1 MANQNLRRTFD
12 VTYRKRNT
20 IKELQDSIRNVGIV
34 KTNQFVVRLNFPQGP
49 ANRPFRPFSG
59 VMNQQDLLV
68 RAQNVFMPGTNFST
82 VEDNNIYGPNRNI
95 VSGITFAN
103 TVGITFLLDEKFE
116 LKQTFDAW
124 QRTAYDEN
132 TWNLNYYDEY
142 KGAIEIYSMTNSSD
156 NTGTDVPGYG
166 LKCWEAYPVT
176 IGQVD
181 FDATAT
187 TSFATI
193 NIEFGF
199 RYTTDISRYGSAS
212 PFDDL
217 QPEPNISQSPRDAAD
232 VSPDTSPS
240 PRNVRNLSDALDR
253 FRITTI
259 NPADATE
266 I

>member
-1 MANQNLRRTFD
+1 MANQNLIRTFD
-12 VTYRKRNT
+12 ATPGKKNT
-20 IKELQDSIRNVGIV
+20 IAELHTSIRNVGIV
-34 KTNQFVVRLNFPQGP
+34 KTNQFVVRLIFPLGP
-49 ANRPFRPFSG
+49 ANRPFRAFSG
-59 VMNQQDLLV
+59 KMKAPDLLV
-68 RAQNVFMPGTNFST
+68 RAQTVFMPGTNFST

-103 TVGITFLLDEKFE
+103 SVGITFLLDEKFE

-124 QRTAYDEN
+124 QRAAYDEN

-142 KGAIEIYSMTNSSD
+142 KGSIEIYSMTNRSNSGI
-156 NTGTDVPGYG
+156 NGTGTDVPGYG

-181 FDATAT
+181 FDAGASTEY
-187 TSFATI
+187 ATI
-193 NIEFGF
+193 SIEFGF

-217 QPEPNISQSPRDAAD
+217 QPEPDISQS
-232 VSPDTSPS
+232 S
-240 PRNVRNLSDALDR
+240 RNLAGGG
-253 FRITTI
+253 F
-259 NPADATE
+259 E

>member
-12 VTYRKRNT
+12 VTPSKRNT
-20 IKELQDSIRNVGIV
+20 IVELRNSIGKEGIV
-34 KTNQFVVRLNFPQGP
+34 RTNQFVVRLNFPPGP
-49 ANRPFRPFSG
+49 PNRPFRQ
-59 VMNQQDLLV
+59 VMDQQDLLV
-68 RAQNVFMPGTNFST
+68 RAQTVFMPGTNFST

-124 QRTAYDEN
+124 QRAAYDEN

-181 FDATAT
+181 FDAGASTEY
-187 TSFATI
+187 ATI

-217 QPEPNISQSPRDAAD
+217 QPEPDISQS
-232 VSPDTSPS
+232 S
-240 PRNVRNLSDALDR
+240 RNLAGGG
-253 FRITTI
+253 F
-259 NPADATE
+259 E

>member
-1 MANQNLRRTFD
+1 MANPNLIKTFD
-12 VTYRKRNT
+12 VTPGKRNT
-20 IKELQDSIRNVGIV
+20 IVELRNSINKGGIV
-34 KTNQFVVRLNFPQGP
+34 RTNQFVVRLNFPPGP
-49 ANRPFRPFSG
+49 PNRPFRQ
-59 VMNQQDLLV
+59 VMDQQDLLV
-68 RAQNVFMPGTNFST
+68 RAQTVFMPGTNFST

-103 TVGITFLLDEKFE
+103 TVGITFLLDEQFK

-124 QRTAYDEN
+124 QRAAYDEN

-142 KGAIEIYSMTNSSD
+142 KGAIEIYSMMNSSKD
-156 NTGTDVPGYG
+156 AGTDVPGYG

-199 RYTTDISRYGSAS
+199 RYTTDISRYGSDA
-212 PFDDL
+212 PFN
-217 QPEPNISQSPRDAAD
+217 QPQAEPDISQS
-232 VSPDTSPS
+232 S
-240 PRNVRNLSDALDR
+240 RNVSD
-253 FRITTI
+253 TYI

>member
-12 VTYRKRNT
+12 VTPSKRNT
-20 IKELQDSIRNVGIV
+20 IVELRNSIGKEGIV
-34 KTNQFVVRLNFPQGP
+34 RTNQFVVRLNFPPGP
-49 ANRPFRPFSG
+49 PNRPFRQ
-59 VMNQQDLLV
+59 VMDQQDLLV
-68 RAQNVFMPGTNFST
+68 RAQTVFMPGTNFST
-82 VEDNNIYGPNRNI
+82 VEDTNIYGPNRNI

-124 QRTAYDEN
+124 QRAAYDEN

-217 QPEPNISQSPRDAAD
+217 QPEPDISQS
-232 VSPDTSPS
+232 S
-240 PRNVRNLSDALDR
+240 RNLAGGG
-253 FRITTI
+253 F
-259 NPADATE
+259 E

>member
-1 MANQNLRRTFD
+1 MANQNLRRTYD

-20 IKELQDSIRNVGIV
+20 IEQLRNSIRNVGIV
-34 KTNQFVVRLNFPQGP
+34 KTNQFVVRLNFPPGP
-49 ANRPFRPFSG
+49 PNRPFRQ
-59 VMNQQDLLV
+59 VMDQQDLLV
-68 RAQNVFMPGTNFST
+68 RAQTVFMPGTNFST

-124 QRTAYDEN
+124 QRAAYDEN

-142 KGAIEIYSMTNSSD
+142 KGAIEIYSMMNSSKD
-156 NTGTDVPGYG
+156 AGTDVPGYG

-181 FDATAT
+181 FDAGASTEY
-187 TSFATI
+187 ATI

-217 QPEPNISQSPRDAAD
+217 QPEPDISQS
-232 VSPDTSPS
+232 S
-240 PRNVRNLSDALDR
+240 RNVSD
-253 FRITTI
+253 TYI

>member
-1 MANQNLRRTFD
+1 MANPNLRRTFD
-12 VTYRKRNT
+12 VTPGKRNT
-20 IKELQDSIRNVGIV
+20 IVELRNSISKEGIV
-34 KTNQFVVRLNFPQGP
+34 RTNQFVVRLNFPSGP
-49 ANRPFRPFSG
+49 PNRPFRAAMDAS
-59 VMNQQDLLV
+59 DLLV
-68 RAQNVFMPGTNFST
+68 RAQTVFMPGTNFST

-124 QRTAYDEN
+124 QRAAYDEN

-142 KGAIEIYSMTNSSD
+142 KGAIEIYSMTNSSKD
-156 NTGTDVPGYG
+156 AGTDVPGYG

-181 FDATAT
+181 FDAGASTEY
-187 TSFATI
+187 ATI
-193 NIEFGF
+193 SIEFGF

-217 QPEPNISQSPRDAAD
+217 QPEPDISQS
-232 VSPDTSPS
+232 S
-240 PRNVRNLSDALDR
+240 RNLAGGGL
-253 FRITTI
+253 
-259 NPADATE
+259 E

>member
-1 MANQNLRRTFD
+1 MANQNLIRTFD
-12 VTYRKRNT
+12 ATPGKKNT
-20 IKELQDSIRNVGIV
+20 IAELLDSIKAKGIV
-34 KTNQFVVRLNFPQGP
+34 KTNQFVVRLIFPLGP

-59 VMNQQDLLV
+59 LMGAPDLLV
-68 RAQNVFMPGTNFST
+68 RAQTVFMPGTNFST

-103 TVGITFLLDEKFE
+103 SVGITFLLDEKFE

-124 QRTAYDEN
+124 QRAAYDEN

-217 QPEPNISQSPRDAAD
+217 QPEPDISQS
-232 VSPDTSPS
+232 S
-240 PRNVRNLSDALDR
+240 RNLAGGG
-253 FRITTI
+253 F
-259 NPADATE
+259 E

>member
-12 VTYRKRNT
+12 VTPSKKNT
-20 IKELQDSIRNVGIV
+20 IAELHTSIRNVGIV
-34 KTNQFVVRLNFPQGP
+34 KTNQFVVRLIFPLGP
-49 ANRPFRPFSG
+49 ANRPFRAFSG
-59 VMNQQDLLV
+59 KMKAPDLLV
-68 RAQNVFMPGTNFST
+68 RAQTVFMPGTNFST
-82 VEDNNIYGPNRNI
+82 VEDTNIYGPNRNI

-103 TVGITFLLDEKFE
+103 SVGITFLLDEKFE

-124 QRTAYDEN
+124 QRAAYDEN

-181 FDATAT
+181 FDAGASTEY
-187 TSFATI
+187 ATI
-193 NIEFGF
+193 SIEFGF

-217 QPEPNISQSPRDAAD
+217 QPEPDISQS
-232 VSPDTSPS
+232 S
-240 PRNVRNLSDALDR
+240 RNLAGGG
-253 FRITTI
+253 F
-259 NPADATE
+259 E

>member
-1 MANQNLRRTFD
+1 MANQNLRRTYD

-20 IKELQDSIRNVGIV
+20 IEQLRNSIRNVGIV
-34 KTNQFVVRLNFPQGP
+34 KTNQFVVRLNFPPGP
-49 ANRPFRPFSG
+49 PNRPFRQ
-59 VMNQQDLLV
+59 VMDQQDLLV
-68 RAQNVFMPGTNFST
+68 RAQTVFMPGTNFST
-82 VEDNNIYGPNRNI
+82 VEDTNIYGPNRNI

-103 TVGITFLLDEKFE
+103 TVGITFLLDEQFR

-124 QRTAYDEN
+124 QRAAYDEN

-142 KGAIEIYSMTNSSD
+142 KGAIEIYSMMNSSKD
-156 NTGTDVPGYG
+156 AGTDVPGYG

-181 FDATAT
+181 FDAGASTA
-187 TSFATI
+187 FATI

-199 RYTTDISRYGSAS
+199 RYTTDISRYGSDT
-212 PFDDL
+212 PFN
-217 QPEPNISQSPRDAAD
+217 QPQAEPDISQSPRN
-232 VSPDTSPS
+232 VSDTY
-240 PRNVRNLSDALDR
+240 
-253 FRITTI
+253 I

>member
-12 VTYRKRNT
+12 VTPSKRNT
-20 IKELQDSIRNVGIV
+20 IVELRNSIGKEGIV
-34 KTNQFVVRLNFPQGP
+34 RTNQFVVRLNFPPGP
-49 ANRPFRPFSG
+49 PNRPFRQ
-59 VMNQQDLLV
+59 VMDQQDLLV
-68 RAQNVFMPGTNFST
+68 RAQTVFMPGTNFST
-82 VEDNNIYGPNRNI
+82 VEDTNIYGPNRNI

-103 TVGITFLLDEKFE
+103 TVGITFLLDEKFK

-142 KGAIEIYSMTNSSD
+142 KGAIEIYSMTNSSKD
-156 NTGTDVPGYG
+156 AGTDVPGYG

-199 RYTTDISRYGSAS
+199 RYTTDISRYGSDT
-212 PFDDL
+212 PFNKP
-217 QPEPNISQSPRDAAD
+217 QPEPDISQS
-232 VSPDTSPS
+232 S
-240 PRNVRNLSDALDR
+240 RNLTGGGPEA
-253 FRITTI
+253 
-259 NPADATE
+259 
-266 I
+266 

>member
-1 MANQNLRRTFD
+1 MANPNLTKTFD
-12 VTYRKRNT
+12 VTPGKRNT
-20 IKELQDSIRNVGIV
+20 IVELRNSINKEGIV
-34 KTNQFVVRLNFPQGP
+34 RANQFVVRLNFPSGP
-49 ANRPFRPFSG
+49 PNRPFSA
-59 VMNQQDLLV
+59 VMEAPDLLV
-68 RAQNVFMPGTNFST
+68 RAQTVFMPGTNFST
-82 VEDNNIYGPNRNI
+82 VEDTNIYGPNRNI

-103 TVGITFLLDEKFE
+103 TVGITFLLDEQFK

-124 QRTAYDEN
+124 QRTAYDEH

-181 FDATAT
+181 FDAGASTEY
-187 TSFATI
+187 ATI
-193 NIEFGF
+193 SIEFGF

-217 QPEPNISQSPRDAAD
+217 QPEPDISQS
-232 VSPDTSPS
+232 S
-240 PRNVRNLSDALDR
+240 RNLAGGG
-253 FRITTI
+253 F
-259 NPADATE
+259 E

>member
-1 MANQNLRRTFD
+1 MANPNLIKTFD
-12 VTYRKRNT
+12 VTPGKRNT
-20 IKELQDSIRNVGIV
+20 IVELRNSINKGGIV
-34 KTNQFVVRLNFPQGP
+34 RTNQFVVRLNFPPGP
-49 ANRPFRPFSG
+49 PNRPFRAAMDAP
-59 VMNQQDLLV
+59 DLLV
-68 RAQNVFMPGTNFST
+68 RAQTVFMPGTNFST
-82 VEDNNIYGPNRNI
+82 VEDTNIYGPNRNI

-103 TVGITFLLDEKFE
+103 TVGITFLLDEQFR

-124 QRTAYDEN
+124 QRTAYDEH

-142 KGAIEIYSMTNSSD
+142 KGAIEIYSMTNSSKD
-156 NTGTDVPGYG
+156 AGTDVPGYG

-181 FDATAT
+181 FDAGASTEY
-187 TSFATI
+187 ATI
-193 NIEFGF
+193 NIDFGF

-217 QPEPNISQSPRDAAD
+217 QPEPDISQSSRNAA
-232 VSPDTSPS
+232 
-240 PRNVRNLSDALDR
+240 DALDQ

>member
-12 VTYRKRNT
+12 VTPSKKNT
-20 IKELQDSIRNVGIV
+20 IAELHTSIRNVGIV
-34 KTNQFVVRLNFPQGP
+34 KTNQFVVRLIFPLGP
-49 ANRPFRPFSG
+49 ANRPFRAFSG
-59 VMNQQDLLV
+59 KMKAPDLLV
-68 RAQNVFMPGTNFST
+68 RAQTVFMPGTNFST

-103 TVGITFLLDEKFE
+103 SVGITFLLDEKFE

-124 QRTAYDEN
+124 QRAAYDEN

-181 FDATAT
+181 FDAGASTEY
-187 TSFATI
+187 ATI
-193 NIEFGF
+193 SIEFGF

-217 QPEPNISQSPRDAAD
+217 QPEPDISQS
-232 VSPDTSPS
+232 S
-240 PRNVRNLSDALDR
+240 RNLAGGG
-253 FRITTI
+253 F
-259 NPADATE
+259 E

>member
-1 MANQNLRRTFD
+1 MANPNLTKTFD
-12 VTYRKRNT
+12 VTPGKRNT
-20 IKELQDSIRNVGIV
+20 IVELRNSINKEGIV
-34 KTNQFVVRLNFPQGP
+34 RTNQFVVRLNFPPGP
-49 ANRPFRPFSG
+49 PNRPFSA
-59 VMNQQDLLV
+59 VMEAPDLLV
-68 RAQNVFMPGTNFST
+68 RAQTVFMPGTNFST

-103 TVGITFLLDEKFE
+103 SVGITFLLDEKFE

-124 QRTAYDEN
+124 QRAAYDEN

-181 FDATAT
+181 FDAGASTEY
-187 TSFATI
+187 ATI
-193 NIEFGF
+193 SIEFGF

-217 QPEPNISQSPRDAAD
+217 QPEPDISQS
-232 VSPDTSPS
+232 S
-240 PRNVRNLSDALDR
+240 RNLAGGG
-253 FRITTI
+253 F
-259 NPADATE
+259 E

>member
-1 MANQNLRRTFD
+1 MANQNLIRTFD
-12 VTYRKRNT
+12 ATPGKKNT
-20 IKELQDSIRNVGIV
+20 IAELLDSIKAKGIV
-34 KTNQFVVRLNFPQGP
+34 KTNQFVVRLIFPQGP
-49 ANRPFRPFSG
+49 PNRPFRNLSEMAPH
-59 VMNQQDLLV
+59 LLV
-68 RAQNVFMPGTNFST
+68 RAQTVFMPGTNFST

-124 QRTAYDEN
+124 QRAAYDEN

-181 FDATAT
+181 FDAGASTEY
-187 TSFATI
+187 ATI

-217 QPEPNISQSPRDAAD
+217 QPEPDISQS
-232 VSPDTSPS
+232 S
-240 PRNVRNLSDALDR
+240 RNLAGGG
-253 FRITTI
+253 F
-259 NPADATE
+259 E

>member
-1 MANQNLRRTFD
+1 MANQNLIRTFD
-12 VTYRKRNT
+12 ATPGKKNT
-20 IKELQDSIRNVGIV
+20 IAELLDSIKAKGIV
-34 KTNQFVVRLNFPQGP
+34 KTNQFVVRLIFPPGP
-49 ANRPFRPFSG
+49 PNRPFRQ
-59 VMNQQDLLV
+59 VMDQQDLLV
-68 RAQNVFMPGTNFST
+68 RAQTVFMPGTNFST
-82 VEDNNIYGPNRNI
+82 VEDTNIYGPNRNI

-124 QRTAYDEN
+124 QRAAYDEN
-132 TWNLNYYDEY
+132 TWNLNYYDEN

-181 FDATAT
+181 FDAGASTAY
-187 TSFATI
+187 ATI
-193 NIEFGF
+193 SIEFGF

-217 QPEPNISQSPRDAAD
+217 QPEPDISHS
-232 VSPDTSPS
+232 S
-240 PRNVRNLSDALDR
+240 RNLAGGG
-253 FRITTI
+253 F
-259 NPADATE
+259 E

>member
-1 MANQNLRRTFD
+1 MR
-12 VTYRKRNT
+12 
-20 IKELQDSIRNVGIV
+20 DSIGRVGIV
-34 KTNQFVVRLNFPQGP
+34 KTNQFVVRLNFPSGP
-49 ANRPFRPFSG
+49 PNRPFRPFSG
-59 VMNQQDLLV
+59 VMKAPDLLV

-103 TVGITFLLDEKFE
+103 SVGITFLLDEKFE

-124 QRTAYDEN
+124 QRAAYDEH

-142 KGAIEIYSMTNSSD
+142 KGSIEIYSMMNSSKD
-156 NTGTDVPGYG
+156 AGTDVPGYG

-199 RYTTDISRYGSAS
+199 RYTTDISRYGPSS
-212 PFDDL
+212 PFDKP
-217 QPEPNISQSPRDAAD
+217 QPEPDISPSPRDAVD

-253 FRITTI
+253 FRLTTI